1 MARPTKI
8 ESDKKRTLVQIR
20 LRENEKFLLNQN
32 AADMGLTVTDYIK
45 FKTLEIN
52 PKRKKATPQREILIK
67 NLGDLGRI
75 GANIN
80 QIARALN
87 RGRVVGQDIDLPQ
100 INLALFAIG
109 ELSDRILDELSN
121 GD

>member
-1 MARPTKI
+1 MARPTKD

-20 LRENEKFLLNQN
+20 LRDNEKFLLNQN

-67 NLGDLGRI
+67 NLGELGRI

-100 INLALFAIG
+100 INLALFALG
-109 ELSDRILDELSN
+109 ELSDRILNELSN